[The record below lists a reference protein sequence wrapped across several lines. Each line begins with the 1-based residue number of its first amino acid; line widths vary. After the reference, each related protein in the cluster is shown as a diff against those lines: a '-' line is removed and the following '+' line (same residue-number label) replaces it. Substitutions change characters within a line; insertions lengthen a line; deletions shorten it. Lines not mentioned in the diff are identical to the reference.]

1 MRKSLRCSAQKV
13 QNRFILMVIINH
25 FYVILMRVKHSLIPP
40 DILNVISAENV
51 VYHPSRERVK
61 ALIIVY
67 HIHDNED
74 VWHCL
79 KRHLIFYYDLFVVC
93 NLINIV
99 ASYNNKHPS
108 DDYVEIYMHTQ
119 LSSWHL
125 HEGWKKRG
133 EKETHRRTFFGIIYR
148 TLYK

>member
-1 MRKSLRCSAQKV
+1 MRKSLRCSSQKL

-51 VYHPSRERVK
+51 VYHRERVK

-93 NLINIV
+93 NLINIL

-108 DDYVEIYMHTQ
+108 TDDYVEIYMHTQ
-119 LSSWHL
+119 LFMASAWRM
-125 HEGWKKRG
+125 EKRG
-133 EKETHRRTFFGIIYR
+133 EKETHRSTFFGIIYR